1 MSGAKFRP
9 NLLNDLK
16 MKNWKFVPAVLAAL
30 ILSACIEKAP
40 APDPVKLTSSP
51 VELIFDAKGGSQT
64 LTITSGIQPAVS
76 SLGDWAVVSQGSVSG
91 NSYQYSVKV
100 PEYNGTLDRST
111 SIRVIGDKQ
120 SLMVNVLQ
128 RHPEV
133 ELAVGKTSVSFDRSG
148 GEETFTVTSSTQP
161 HVSADVSWVV
171 VETGK
176 IDKDHHTEVRV
187 LAGANRKEASA
198 GTLTVSCSDKKVS
211 VSVKQEA
218 FVAPSVAST
227 TAVTPQMVFDAMGPG
242 WNMGNHMDAIS
253 NGVSSETVW
262 GNPKCTQATMD
273 GVKAAGYKA
282 VRICTTWEGHI
293 GAAPAYALEQKWL
306 DRVAE
311 IVGYAERAGLVAIVN
326 THHDESYWQD
336 ISKCY
341 NNAANHEKV
350 KDEVFSVWTQIAE
363 KFKDKGEWLVFE
375 SFNEIQDGG
384 WGWSDAFRKNP
395 DAQYKVLNEWNQTF
409 VDAVRSTGGNNA
421 TRWLGIPGYA
431 CNPAFTIA
439 GLVLPKDYTTANR
452 LMVAVHDY
460 DPYDYTLKD
469 PLIRQWGHT
478 ADADKR
484 PGGDNEKAVVDV
496 FDNLKTAYLD
506 KGVPVY
512 LGEMGCS
519 RHTAADF
526 PYQKYY
532 MEYFCKAA
540 ADRLLP
546 MYLWDNGAKGTGAE
560 KHAYID
566 HGTGQFVD
574 EDARTLVGLMV
585 KAVTTKDASYTL
597 ESVYNSAP

>member
-1 MSGAKFRP
+1 M
-9 NLLNDLK
+9 NLI
-16 MKNWKFVPAVLAAL
+16 MKNWKVLPAVLTAL
-30 ILSACIEKAP
+30 ILSACGGDEP
-40 APDPVKLTSSP
+40 TPDPVKLASSP
-51 VELIFDAKGGSQT
+51 AELIFDAPGGSQT

-76 SLGDWAVVSQGSVSG
+76 SLGDWAVVSQGSASG

-120 SLMVNVLQ
+120 SLMINVLQ

-133 ELAVGKTSVSFDRSG
+133 ELAVDKTSLSFSRSG
-148 GEETFTVTSSTQP
+148 GEESFTVTSSTQP
-161 HVSADVSWVV
+161 SVSTDASWAV

-176 IDKDHHTEVRV
+176 IDKDHHTAVKILV
-187 LAGANRKEASA
+187 GANRKAAAA
-198 GTLTVSCSDKKVS
+198 GTVTVSCGDKKVS
-211 VSVKQEA
+211 LGITREA
-218 FVAPSVAST
+218 FVEPS
-227 TAVTPQMVFDAMGPG
+227 AVSAAVLTPQMVFDAMGPG
-242 WNMGNHMDAIS
+242 WNMGNQLDAIE
-253 NGVSSETVW
+253 NGVSGETIW

-311 IVGYAERAGLVAIVN
+311 IVGYAEKAGLVAIVN

-409 VDAVRSTGGNNA
+409 VDAVRSTGGQNA

-431 CNPAFTIA
+431 CNPGFTIA

-460 DPYDYTLKD
+460 DPYYYTLDSKDKND
-469 PLIRQWGHT
+469 PLNVPLVHQWGHT
-478 ADADKR
+478 ADPILRVSNDDE
-484 PGGDNEKAVVDV
+484 GAVVAV
-496 FDNLKTAYLD
+496 FDKLKAAYLD
-506 KGVPVY
+506 KGIPVY

-546 MYLWDNGAKGTGAE
+546 MYLWDNGAKGVGSE
-560 KHAYID
+560 RHAYID